1 MLLSMHF
8 KAALA
13 LAATGIFFSPVS
25 AATTVI
31 PITSFDNY
39 TIFEQFWSYLYPWGS
54 DHNGS
59 ARMVGNS
66 TDHSHIALASSTLS
80 LIATPTSNAVP
91 PTSTNTPT
99 EPIHYASGTVYAQEQ
114 ITVTCENS
122 YTVSGDFSSPTVFG
136 TWPAFCM
143 IVVLSPVL
151 LRFILIRRVDGGCRL
166 ASRGDVGEWKGT
178 NNNWFNTFNTSS
190 IVKSTLVPWPADLSF
205 HNLKAV
211 LTAEPNG
218 VDVRIDF
225 SMDGVFQVT
234 QFGEG
239 FVGKA
244 LWLIIDLQASLCV
257 SIVCFKANSFVDGGQ
272 FWISWS
278 NRYHNLQDSESRS
291 DQKWF
296 LRRVLYRRI
305 LCTVAFMQIIGGL
318 RIAVL
323 AFFAVLLNSRLSFAQ
338 NSSNPLSFSP
348 APSVFA
354 DLEDM
359 PQVLRTKTPSTV
371 SHDEALPYTYRP
383 PQAPLDVK
391 GYPAAPPDLKLE
403 QVHVY
408 VRHGERTPVG
418 IRLAP
423 FIPEHWIMCKTRRH
437 FSPVSGNRNDEGM
450 RTRRVV
456 ERKDGSATE
465 GLCLLGELTDIGR
478 KSTFNFGTALR
489 SLYIDRL
496 GFLPDLLQPE
506 EAYFRSTNMPRTIES
521 LEQVIHGLYPSTKC
535 SPNALP
541 TLLVRN
547 GRDENLLGNTMSCKR
562 LEYLQIGFAQAAAA
576 AYNQTLEPLDK
587 HLSKYLDGRPI
598 RIDGRPRASG
608 VLDTVRAAVA
618 HGVKVPAEF
627 EDKAITDVI
636 EQAVVA
642 EWFADKTHEV
652 RRLGMGPLLSDLAAK
667 MARKA
672 ELGAEDPLK
681 VLVHSTHDTALAAT
695 LSTLDVFDEKYVF
708 DELISTCKTRTD
720 LTGGRH
726 LPHISLFELFKR
738 QPPESKRSYLQT
750 VLSPFTAATSPEY
763 FVRMRYQN
771 KNMVLPVCAEEGKHL
786 PGSPEFCTL
795 AAFRERVKELTPVDW
810 DAECASTGWS

>member
-1 MLLSMHF
+1 
-8 KAALA
+8 
-13 LAATGIFFSPVS
+13 
-25 AATTVI
+25 
-31 PITSFDNY
+31 
-39 TIFEQFWSYLYPWGS
+39 
-54 DHNGS
+54 
-59 ARMVGNS
+59 
-66 TDHSHIALASSTLS
+66 
-80 LIATPTSNAVP
+80 
-91 PTSTNTPT
+91 
-99 EPIHYASGTVYAQEQ
+99 
-114 ITVTCENS
+114 
-122 YTVSGDFSSPTVFG
+122 
-136 TWPAFCM
+136 
-143 IVVLSPVL
+143 
-151 LRFILIRRVDGGCRL
+151 
-166 ASRGDVGEWKGT
+166 
-178 NNNWFNTFNTSS
+178 
-190 IVKSTLVPWPADLSF
+190 
-205 HNLKAV
+205 
-211 LTAEPNG
+211 
-218 VDVRIDF
+218 
-225 SMDGVFQVT
+225 
-234 QFGEG
+234 
-239 FVGKA
+239 
-244 LWLIIDLQASLCV
+244 
-257 SIVCFKANSFVDGGQ
+257 
-272 FWISWS
+272 
-278 NRYHNLQDSESRS
+278 
-291 DQKWF
+291 
-296 LRRVLYRRI
+296 
-305 LCTVAFMQIIGGL
+305 
-318 RIAVL
+318 
-323 AFFAVLLNSRLSFAQ
+323 
-338 NSSNPLSFSP
+338 
-348 APSVFA
+348 
-354 DLEDM
+354 M

-371 SHDEALPYTYRP
+371 SHDEASPYTYRP

-391 GYPAAPPDLKLE
+391 GYPVAPPDLKLE

-423 FIPEHWIMCKTRRH
+423 FIPEHWIMCKTGRH
-437 FSPVSGNRNDEGM
+437 FRNAVSGNEGDGTV
-450 RTRRVV
+450 RTKRVV

-521 LEQVIHGLYPSTKC
+521 LEQVIHGLYPTTKC
-535 SPNALP
+535 SPNAPP

-608 VLDTVRAAVA
+608 VLDTIRAAIA
-618 HGVKVPAEF
+618 HGVKVPSEF
-627 EDKAITDVI
+627 EDKAVIDVVVRFVFRGYQ

-652 RRLGMGPLLSDLAAK
+652 RRLGMGPLLSDLANK

-695 LSTLDVFDEKYVF
+695 LSTLDVFDEKWPAF
-708 DELISTCKTRTD
+708 AA
-720 LTGGRH
+720 
-726 LPHISLFELFKR
+726 HISFELFKR
-738 QPPESKRSYLQT
+738 QPPDSKRSYLQT
-750 VLSPFTAATSPEY
+750 VLSPFTATASPEY

-771 KNMVLPVCAEEGKHL
+771 KNMALPICAEEGKHL